1 MENSPKARPSSFPE
15 EIWTAAFNRVSQ
27 QIRPYFVRTESHQR
41 ALAYLQG
48 LMSQA
53 SRKNGWQVAEEM
65 GETTPYA
72 MQHLLDRARWDGDRV
87 RDELRVYVQETLA
100 SPHAV
105 LVIDETGFLK
115 KGCKSAGVQRQYSG
129 SASRIENCQIGVFRG
144 CRQLAWTHVAGPL
157 NCICPKAGQITRSE
171 ALKLMSRKE

>member
-1 MENSPKARPSSFPE
+1 MISGPSSFPE

-65 GETTPYA
+65 GETTP
-72 MQHLLDRARWDGDRV
+72 V
-87 RDELRVYVQETLA
+87 LA
-100 SPHAV
+100 TQLSLSFP
-105 LVIDETGFLK
+105 K
-115 KGCKSAGVQRQYSG
+115 KSANDNSTCSLSLQFIHQ
-129 SASRIENCQIGVFRG
+129 
-144 CRQLAWTHVAGPL
+144 
-157 NCICPKAGQITRSE
+157 
-171 ALKLMSRKE
+171 